1 LLNDIGLIRLK
12 NEVTLNKFIQ
22 VACLPSYSTSY
33 PDNGTDLD
41 AYAVGWGKSATN
53 STNAP
58 DLLNNV
64 KLKIYDSTK
73 CSKTGNNAAKN
84 WASQICAG
92 DLSGNK
98 SICYGMK

>member
-1 LLNDIGLIRLK
+1 MK

-22 VACLPSYSTSY
+22 IACLPSYSPSY

-41 AYAVGWGKSATN
+41 AFAVGWGKSATN
-53 STNAP
+53 ATVAP

-64 KLKIYDSTK
+64 KLKIYNSSM
-73 CSKTGNNAAKN
+73 CSQTGVSVTKN

-98 SICYGMK
+98 SICYGKSV